1 MNEPRIV
8 KGSLE
13 MDTTLFD
20 FINSSL
26 LPGSKL
32 DDDDFWK
39 NLESLI
45 KDFSPRIDH
54 LLRIRDD
61 YQSQLD
67 EWHIEQR
74 GKPHDSDEYLQ
85 FLAEI
90 GYVQD
95 RPESVQIQTENV
107 DPEIASVPAPQLV
120 VPVDNARYAINAAN
134 ARWGSLYDA
143 LYGTD
148 VISEEGGAERSG
160 PYNAVRGAKVIAYAR
175 NLLDQHFPLDQSSHT
190 TSTKYQVVDSELRV
204 TTGTSETCLA
214 DPETF
219 IGYTGD
225 PAEPKS
231 VFLKKHGLHIEIIFD
246 PEDAI
251 GADDPAAIADLM
263 IESALSTIMDC
274 EDSVA
279 TVDASDKVRAYGNW
293 LGLMQGNLEIE
304 FAKGDTSVVRK
315 LEADT
320 LITGPDGS
328 QKTIRRRSLMLVRN
342 VGMHL
347 MTDMVTVEGLK
358 VPETLIDAVVTTL
371 CGLHDITN
379 NSETKNSPH
388 GSIYIVKPKMHG
400 PDEVALAVAMFDQIE
415 DFLGLERNTV
425 KIGIMDEERRTS
437 MNLLS
442 CIDKARERVVFINTG
457 FLDRTGDE
465 IHTSME
471 AGPFVP
477 KTEMKAQQWLEA
489 YENINVDEGL
499 AAGLLGH
506 GQIGKGMWARP
517 DDMADMLREKIGHP
531 ESGAT
536 CAWVPSPTAATLH
549 ALHYFQIDVVDVQSK
564 LVERAATDRNFMLTI
579 PLLEPGRELS
589 PDEISA
595 ELRNNVQGILGYVA
609 RWVGQGVGCS
619 KVPDI
624 NNVQLMEDRAT
635 LRISS
640 QHIANWLHH
649 GIVTDEQVLSAM
661 KDMAAFVDGQNAGDS
676 DYQSMCGDLDSSI
689 PYQAALALVF
699 EGRDQANGY
708 TEFLLTERR
717 QRMKRHLHSEG

>member
-1 MNEPRIV
+1 MSEKKITI
-8 KGSLE
+8 GALE
-13 MDTTLFD
+13 VDPALFD
-20 FINSSL
+20 FVATSL
-26 LPGSKL
+26 LPGSNR
-32 DDDDFWK
+32 DEGDFWH
-39 NLESLI
+39 NLENLL
-45 KDFSPRIDH
+45 KEFSPRMEY
-54 LLRIRDD
+54 LLRVRDD
-61 YQSQLD
+61 YQSQID
-67 EWHIEQR
+67 DWHISRR
-74 GKPHDSDEYLQ
+74 GEPHDHEAYLN
-85 FLAEI
+85 FLMEI

-95 RPESVQIQTENV
+95 RPSSVQLDTNNV
-107 DPEIASVPAPQLV
+107 DPEIASVPGPQLV

-148 VISEEGGAERSG
+148 VISEDGGAEKSG
-160 PYNAVRGAKVIAYAR
+160 PYNPVRGAKVIAYAR
-175 NLLDQHFPLDQSSHT
+175 SLLDQHFPLDGLSHT
-190 TSTKYQVVDSELRV
+190 ASTGYKVIDSELRIV
-204 TTGTSETCLA
+204 TDDGDVRLV
-214 DPETF
+214 DPQQFVGF
-219 IGYTGD
+219 IGD
-225 PAEPKS
+225 SAKPDS
-231 VFLKKHGLHIEIIFD
+231 IFLKKHGLHIEIVFNPSD
-246 PEDAI
+246 PI
-251 GADDPAAIADLM
+251 GADDTADIADVM

-279 TVDASDKVRAYGNW
+279 TVDANDKVKAYGNW
-293 LGLMQGNLEIE
+293 LGLMQGNLEVE
-304 FAKGDTSVVRK
+304 FAKGGKSVVRK
-315 LEADT
+315 LERDT
-320 LITGPDGS
+320 VISGPDGS
-328 QKTIRRRSLMLVRN
+328 EKTIRRRSLMLVRN

-347 MTDMVTVEGLK
+347 MSDMVTVEGRK
-358 VPETLIDAVVTTL
+358 VPETLLDAVITTL
-371 CGLHDITN
+371 CGAHDLERDDGN
-379 NSETKNSPH
+379 QNSPQ

-400 PDEVALAVAMFDQIE
+400 PDEVALAVEMFDRIE
-415 DFLGLERNTV
+415 DYLGLERNTI

-442 CIDKARERVVFINTG
+442 CIEKARERVVFINTG

-477 KTEMKAQQWLEA
+477 KTEMKAQQWLTA
-489 YENINVDEGL
+489 YEDINVDEGL

-517 DDMADMLREKIGHP
+517 DDMTDMLREKIGHP
-531 ESGAT
+531 KSGAS

-549 ALHYFQIDVVDVQSK
+549 ALHYFEIDVAGVQAD
-564 LVERAATDRNFMLTI
+564 LEGRDTTDRTVMLTI
-579 PLLEPGRELS
+579 PLLESGRELS
-589 PDEISA
+589 PDEVSA
-595 ELRNNVQGILGYVA
+595 ELRNNVQGILGYVS

-624 NNVQLMEDRAT
+624 NDIQLMEDRAT

-649 GIVTDEQVLSAM
+649 GVITDTEIISTM
-661 KDMAAFVDGQNAGDS
+661 EEMAAFVDEQNAD
-676 DYQSMCGDLDSSI
+676 DPEYQPMCGDLDSSI

-717 QRMKRHLHSEG
+717 QRMKSSTSSS

>member
-1 MNEPRIV
+1 MNEPKIV

-13 MDTTLFD
+13 MDTALFD

-32 DDDDFWK
+32 DNDDFWK
-39 NLESLI
+39 NLENLI

-67 EWHIEQR
+67 EWHIERR
-74 GKPHDSDEYLQ
+74 GKPHDSDDYLQ

-95 RPESVQIQTENV
+95 RPEAVQIQTENV

-160 PYNAVRGAKVIAYAR
+160 SYNAVRGAKVIAYAR
-175 NLLDQHFPLDQSSHT
+175 NLLDRHFPLDQSSHT

-214 DPETF
+214 DPKTF

-320 LITGPDGS
+320 VITGPDGS
-328 QKTIRRRSLMLVRN
+328 QRTIRRRSLMLVRN

-379 NSETKNSPH
+379 SSETKNSPH

-499 AAGLLGH
+499 AAGLLGN

-564 LVERAATDRNFMLTI
+564 LGERAATDRNLMLTI